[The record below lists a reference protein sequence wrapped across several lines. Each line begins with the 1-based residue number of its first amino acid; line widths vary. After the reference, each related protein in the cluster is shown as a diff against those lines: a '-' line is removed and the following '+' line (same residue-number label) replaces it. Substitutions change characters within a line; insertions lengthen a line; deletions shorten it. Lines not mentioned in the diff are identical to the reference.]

1 MLHSVVLVAVRSRER
16 TRLSFKARHDLGV
29 GVVDLVVPTGLM
41 SQAQVLHSLELLAR
55 EVLPRI
61 RDFGVA

>member
-1 MLHSVVLVAVRSRER
+1 MKVLQ
-16 TRLSFKARHDLGV
+16 DLGV
-29 GVVDLVVPTGLM
+29 DVVDLVVPTGLM

-61 RDFGVA
+61 HAFGGE